1 MVHTGT
7 VSPASMPRLLSPV
20 VHVYASMRLEAK
32 HTPFNYTPVQSSAA
46 PASTHLRKSVMPGG
60 P

>member
-1 MVHTGT
+1 
-7 VSPASMPRLLSPV
+7 MPRLLSPV